1 MFPLSSFDSRKRA
14 ETAGERQLEEKV
26 MDIDLIVQV
35 DDELPL
41 QRHPQGP
48 QNPLINLKLLQVFLF
63 SIEI

>member
-1 MFPLSSFDSRKRA
+1 MIPLPSFDCRERG

-26 MDIDLIVQV
+26 MDIDLIVQA

-41 QRHPQGP
+41 QRHPHGP
-48 QNPLINLKLLQVFLF
+48 QNPLINLRLLQVFLF